1 MQVTGF
7 IYAGKG
13 KGVKRLLSS
22 VLYIEHKIS
31 IFNGIFSQMKE
42 QRNILIRSR
51 EVKYPFKTALNTIP
65 LPFFALSDTYH
76 QLIKVKYVK
85 NAIFENNFEQF

>member
-7 IYAGKG
+7 IYVGKT
-13 KGVKRLLSS
+13 KGVKRLLFSPQ
-22 VLYIEHKIS
+22 YIEHKRS

-42 QRNILIRSR
+42 QRNILISSI

-65 LPFFALSDTYH
+65 LPFFARFLSY
-76 QLIKVKYVK
+76 
-85 NAIFENNFEQF
+85 